1 MTATPDN
8 TTPRSHRF
16 QFSLRSLL
24 VVITAIAIG
33 PGGWAL
39 YTQQQA
45 RRQKSAVALLSKSGG
60 EVYARPQ
67 WLWSLLER
75 GAPGR
80 VVGIAL
86 RDTNTTDADAAPLA
100 DLTDLVWVDLNDT
113 QITDMGLAH
122 LAGLTQLTR
131 LRLDETQVTDAGL
144 AQLAKLKNLET
155 LNLSRTRV
163 TDAGLAHL
171 AGLAKLETLDLARTQ
186 VTDAGVIELQ
196 KKLPS
201 VLITR

>member
-1 MTATPDN
+1 
-8 TTPRSHRF
+8 
-16 QFSLRSLL
+16 L

-45 RRQKSAVALLSKSGG
+45 RRQKLAVALLSKSGG
-60 EVYARPQ
+60 EVYARRQ

-80 VVGIAL
+80 VVGFAL
-86 RDTNTTDADAAPLA
+86 RDLKATDADAAPLA
-100 DLTDLVWVDLNDT
+100 DLTDLIWLNLNDT
-113 QITDMGLAH
+113 QITDMALAH
-122 LAGLTQLTR
+122 LAGLTQLKE
-131 LRLDETQVTDAGL
+131 LRLDETRVTDAGL
-144 AQLAKLKNLET
+144 AQLAKLANLEM

-163 TDAGLAHL
+163 TDAGLTHL
-171 AGLAKLETLDLARTQ
+171 AGLSKLETLYLDKTQ
-186 VTDAGVIELQ
+186 VTAAGVLELQ
-196 KKLPS
+196 KKLPH